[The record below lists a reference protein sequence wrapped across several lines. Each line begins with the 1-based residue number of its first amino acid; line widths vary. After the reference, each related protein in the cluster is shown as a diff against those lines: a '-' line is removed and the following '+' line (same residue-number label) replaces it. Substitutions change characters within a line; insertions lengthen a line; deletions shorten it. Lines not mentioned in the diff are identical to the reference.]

1 MHIHRGSLCELGQ
14 LGFLWL
20 DVKVDGK
27 KKHVSQL
34 TSSSLYLKPKF
45 RTVLMYFKFLFI
57 SLLLFFYIKFN
68 GSVRLDGSGGSAV
81 C

>member
-1 MHIHRGSLCELGQ
+1 ME
-14 LGFLWL
+14 
-20 DVKVDGK
+20 KKTK

-57 SLLLFFYIKFN
+57 SLLLFFYIKFD
-68 GSVRLDGSGGSAV
+68 GSVRLDGSRGSAV